1 MTLNLPT
8 QRQSISALFLLRAY
22 RACQLLGARRP
33 ILLKAMGL
41 EEPQLRNPQRYYDQS
56 TLSALFEASSEEL
69 ELDDLVAKVANKMVP
84 IGFSDPGF
92 LAMFESSFGMALQ
105 KAMRAQR
112 LRENSPVYHMRKGRT
127 GDYIEWECESYQ
139 SELILQLG
147 FAIII
152 ETLRSL
158 SGSALRAIKTISF
171 AHSKPKE
178 WNGKYLIFGD
188 DAQILT
194 IFDQPYSRIEFH
206 RGFFDLANPN
216 CNSPLLGL
224 SKAQR
229 SPQRWRN
236 KPYAK
241 SCYDYLIYLLDK
253 PGPNLDSAAET
264 FSMAERTLRRKL
276 VAEGT
281 SFRETLELARRDI
294 CRLYFLEGKRQLSDI
309 STLLGYS
316 ELSAFTRAYTGWYG
330 HPPSKD
336 RIATVQTKLA
346 A

>member
-8 QRQSISALFLLRAY
+8 QQRSISALFLLRAY

-33 ILLKAMGL
+33 ILLQAMGL
-41 EEPQLRNPQRYYDQS
+41 EESQLRNPLRYYDQS
-56 TLSALFEASSEEL
+56 TLSALFKASSEEL
-69 ELDDLVAKVANKMVP
+69 DLDDLVAKVANKMVP
-84 IGFSDPGF
+84 VGFSDPGF
-92 LAMFESSFGMALQ
+92 LAMFESSFGLVLQ
-105 KAMRAQR
+105 KAMCAQR
-112 LRENSPVYHMRKGRT
+112 LGESNPVCHMRKGRT
-127 GDYIEWECESYQ
+127 GDYIDWESEIYQ

-147 FAIII
+147 FAIIV

-158 SGSALRAIKTISF
+158 SGSALHAIKTVSF

-178 WNGKYLIFGD
+178 WDGRYLIFGD
-188 DAQILT
+188 DVQIPTL
-194 IFDQPYSRIEFH
+194 FDQPYSRIEFR

-216 CNSPLLGL
+216 CNSTLLAV

-229 SPQRWRN
+229 SLQRWRN

-253 PGPNLDSAAET
+253 PGPNLDSAAES

-330 HPPSKD
+330 HSPSKD
-336 RIATVQTKLA
+336 RSATIQTKLA